1 MIKHHIF
8 KQPNPIGEM
17 DCEFLNV
24 SMALPIPKLST
35 QDKQTLEAAVTA
47 VILKADAE
55 LLEITITNKRLV
67 VLLAETNMA
76 VLQERKIHK
85 QIQQVINKYRL
96 KHEK

>member
-47 VILKADAE
+47 VILKAEAE

-67 VLLAETNMA
+67 VLFAETQTCLLN
-76 VLQERKIHK
+76 ERKIYFK
-85 QIQQVINKYRL
+85 LKKIINNFWEQSK
-96 KHEK
+96 